1 VAQEPTWSPTELGE
15 QVYHRFQEAGAG
27 VEDVWTSGPDGV
39 THSTR
44 NAPQA
49 RELPGRGA
57 AGATAG
63 LAFSGLRRLAYRSAS
78 GCEHLPAYPLA
89 RHPPKRTLRV
99 VRNVPALQGL

>member
-1 VAQEPTWSPTELGE
+1 MAQEPTWSPTELGE

-63 LAFSGLRRLAYRSAS
+63 LAFSGPSSWSRMPAPSGPWPHPLSADSGATPVYLR
-78 GCEHLPAYPLA
+78 H
-89 RHPPKRTLRV
+89 V
-99 VRNVPALQGL
+99 VPRAGTV